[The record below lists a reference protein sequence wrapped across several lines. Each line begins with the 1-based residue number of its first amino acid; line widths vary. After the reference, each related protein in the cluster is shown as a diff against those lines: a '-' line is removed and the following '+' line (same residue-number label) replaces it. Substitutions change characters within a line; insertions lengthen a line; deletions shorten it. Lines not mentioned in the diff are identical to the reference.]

1 MTDIQL
7 VLLAR
12 EGEGAAF
19 EEIYNRHASGIARV
33 LSSFAGTDQ
42 SILDDLVQDVFLRIL
57 DKLEYYSP
65 GYPFNHWLYTVA
77 LNVGRNYVRSRS
89 KIQVMDPSELEKIPD
104 DQGFAIEWSSEI
116 IYNFAV
122 RLISNLPDHLK
133 VIIALRIGSD
143 MSYNEIAEI
152 LGISEG
158 TARSRMHKALTM
170 LRDKLDIKKTNKD
183 KQYERKI

>member
-1 MTDIQL
+1 MTETQL

-12 EGEGAAF
+12 EGEEAAF

-42 SILDDLVQDVFLRIL
+42 SILDDLVQEVFLRIL
-57 DKLEYYSP
+57 EKLEYYFPS
-65 GYPFNHWLYTVA
+65 YPFNHWLYTVA

-89 KIQVMDPSELEKIPD
+89 KIHFMDPSELETIPGD
-104 DQGFAIEWSSEI
+104 KVFAMEWSSEI
-116 IYNFAV
+116 IYTCAI
-122 RLISNLPDHLK
+122 RLISHLPDHLRE
-133 VIIALRIGSD
+133 IIALRIGSA

-158 TARSRMHKALTM
+158 TARSRMHKAITIV
-170 LRDKLDIKKTNKD
+170 RDKLGIIKAKKD
-183 KQYERKI
+183 EKYERKV